1 MRKIIPIIISFCL
14 LMVLSAK
21 SSSFIPDITSNNKSP
36 LLDHAQIKIV
46 PAKLGQIKLSLKERY
61 ILKWYKKKINRII
74 SEEEKKK
81 KIQLLGKLSL
91 WSSIAAI
98 VLIFVPFGFFL
109 SVLLF
114 PASLVLGIMSLN
126 RRKRLADKSGVSKW
140 PAIIG
145 IIISS
150 LVILIFGLYL
160 LTYAISGG
168 G

>member
-1 MRKIIPIIISFCL
+1 MRKIIHIIISFCL

-21 SSSFIPDITSNNKSP
+21 SSSSIPDITSNNKSP

-81 KIQLLGKLSL
+81 KIQILSL
-91 WSSIAAI
+91 WSSIVAI